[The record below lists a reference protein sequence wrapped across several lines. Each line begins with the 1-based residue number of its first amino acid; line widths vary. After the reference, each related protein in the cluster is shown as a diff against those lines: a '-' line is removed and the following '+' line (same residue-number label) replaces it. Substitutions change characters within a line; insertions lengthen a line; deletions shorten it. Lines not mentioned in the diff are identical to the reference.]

1 MRKPRSAFWLAIQT
15 SKRVINAIAPE
26 RNRSELVEMSHSM
39 NPLSWYVPPSS
50 TPINF
55 IPDFEDDASEAE
67 MPLHEEEIGVL
78 EESLILFRRSGV
90 GRMKGWAGIVS

>member
-67 MPLHEEEIGVL
+67 MPPDE
-78 EESLILFRRSGV
+78 R
-90 GRMKGWAGIVS
+90 